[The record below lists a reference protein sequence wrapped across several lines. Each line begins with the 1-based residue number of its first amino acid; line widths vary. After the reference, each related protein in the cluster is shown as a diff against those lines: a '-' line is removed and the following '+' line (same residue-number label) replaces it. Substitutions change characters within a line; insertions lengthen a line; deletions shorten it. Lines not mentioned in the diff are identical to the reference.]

1 MRQIG
6 LKSEPCFLS
15 DPHINVSGNRINVE
29 AGVESEG
36 NPAEYDLKNFAEPS
50 GYKGS
55 FDIVSG

>member
-36 NPAEYDLKNFAEPS
+36 NPAEYDLKILLNPVDT
-50 GYKGS
+50 K
-55 FDIVSG
+55 VRLT

>member
-6 LKSEPCFLS
+6 LESEPCFLS

-36 NPAEYDLKNFAEPS
+36 NPAEYDLKKFC
-50 GYKGS
+50 
-55 FDIVSG
+55 